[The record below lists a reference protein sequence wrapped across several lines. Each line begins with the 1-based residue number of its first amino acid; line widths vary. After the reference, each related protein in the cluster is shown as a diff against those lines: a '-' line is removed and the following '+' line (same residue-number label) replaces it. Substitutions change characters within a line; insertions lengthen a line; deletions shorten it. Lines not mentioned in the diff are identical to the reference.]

1 MSKLLKFNQFIN
13 ESSDTPSK
21 ESRAEHYLGDP
32 FMFWEESMAE
42 LIVKLEDLEDSFF
55 YGRLN
60 NLNQLKFN
68 IKIYNTPDFKEI
80 AAKHEKTE
88 EQINEDW
95 WEFLKFTLD
104 GFGQQIMEECPW
116 IRDWSQDGRSGGWLI
131 LETNIKDTRED
142 LFELCRGYR
151 WEKRECEREDLLDD
165 DSVELVKTY
174 YEIKD
179 TSDLF
184 SAIPEVLD
192 RLMPDTQLK
201 NMADFYEEME
211 RIKSDILQIEEGIG
225 EYKSDMNDQFLEYME
240 NEYGKND

>member
-13 ESSDTPSK
+13 EGSDTPSK

-42 LIVKLEDLEDSFF
+42 VIVKLEGLEDSFF

-68 IKIYNTPDFKEI
+68 IKIYDIPDFKEI
-80 AAKHEKTE
+80 AAKYDKTE
-88 EQINEDW
+88 DQIDDDW

-104 GFGQQIMEECPW
+104 GFGQQVTEECPW
-116 IRDWSQDGRSGGWLI
+116 IRNWSQDGRLGGWLI

-142 LFELCRGYR
+142 LFELCREYR

-165 DSVELVKTY
+165 DSVELAKTY
-174 YEIKD
+174 YEIRN

-184 SAIPEVLD
+184 SVVPEVLD

-201 NMADFYEEME
+201 NMSDFYEEME
-211 RIKSDILQIEEGIG
+211 KIKGEVIQIEESIK
-225 EYKSDMNDQFLEYME
+225 EYKTDMKDQFVEYME
-240 NEYGKND
+240 SEYGKND

>member
-13 ESSDTPSK
+13 EGSDTPSK

-42 LIVKLEDLEDSFF
+42 VIVKLEGLEDSFF

-68 IKIYNTPDFKEI
+68 IKIYDIPDFKEI
-80 AAKHEKTE
+80 AAKYDKTE
-88 EQINEDW
+88 DQIDDDW

-104 GFGQQIMEECPW
+104 GFGQQVTEDCPW
-116 IRDWSQDGRSGGWLI
+116 IRNWSQDGRLGGWLI

-142 LFELCRGYR
+142 LFELCREYR

-165 DSVELVKTY
+165 DSIELAKTY
-174 YEIKD
+174 YEIRN

-184 SAIPEVLD
+184 SVVPEVLD

-201 NMADFYEEME
+201 NMSDFYEEME
-211 RIKSDILQIEEGIG
+211 KIKGEVIQIEESIK
-225 EYKSDMNDQFLEYME
+225 EYKTDMKDQFVEYME
-240 NEYGKND
+240 SEYGKND

>member
-42 LIVKLEDLEDSFF
+42 VIVKLEDLEDSFF

-68 IKIYNTPDFKEI
+68 IKIYDIPDFKEI
-80 AAKHEKTE
+80 ATKYDKAEG
-88 EQINEDW
+88 QINDDW

-104 GFGQQIMEECPW
+104 GFGQQAMEECPW
-116 IRDWSQDGRSGGWLI
+116 VRDWSQDGRSGGWLI
-131 LETNIKDTRED
+131 LDTSIKDTRED

-184 SAIPEVLD
+184 SVVPEILD
-192 RLMPDTQLK
+192 RLIPDTQLK
-201 NMADFYEEME
+201 NMSDFYEEME
-211 RIKSDILQIEEGIG
+211 KIKSEIIQIEESIK
-225 EYKSDMNDQFLEYME
+225 EYKSNMNNQFLEYME